1 MHLSVDTKKNKRF
14 LCSLPVSLYE
24 LPFLLLFTHD
34 YTYIYIYMCVDK
46 NICITTAKILK
57 NRRNLDE
64 KNTVPQKR
72 NLY

>member
-1 MHLSVDTKKNKRF
+1 
-14 LCSLPVSLYE
+14 
-24 LPFLLLFTHD
+24 
-34 YTYIYIYMCVDK
+34 MCVDK